1 MSQEQR
7 SLRKHLGVV
16 TDGAF
21 NSGLTVRLDADVST
35 EQMRIGDFVIVE
47 GDQNLYFSM
56 ISDMQ
61 LRATDAR
68 LPADPP
74 MAASPFVTRALR
86 GSLTYVTVEIK
97 PMQMMPKGEE
107 DDFLVDLEG
116 PQPVRTIPMHL
127 STLAEATAGDFRL
140 VFGDEQKGK
149 QYFAM
154 GTPLTMDIPVCI
166 NLERLVER
174 SNGIFG
180 QSGTGKSF
188 LVRLLLCG
196 VIKSNVAVNLI
207 FDMHDEYA
215 FGKESEDGQFVR
227 GLTQL
232 FGRSKVLVYS
242 LDKDAAARGGGRS
255 VDRTVQIGLNQI
267 EAEDVML
274 LAQELNLRGTAEATI
289 GLLEDAYK
297 ADWLFKL
304 VTMAPNELELF
315 SAESGAHPA
324 SLAALQR
331 ALKRLQRKEYIV
343 EQGNFNLIDEMV
355 QTLDAGKNV
364 ILHFGRHDSSLD
376 HMLVSNLITRRVRQ
390 LYRQKV
396 ERYEQ
401 TQDAA
406 DKPRPLMIT
415 IEEAHSF
422 LNPSVSK
429 QTIFGTIA
437 RELRKYHVTLMV
449 VDQRPSSIDDE
460 VLSQLGTRVTG
471 KLTEERDIEAALTGV
486 GNRSFLRGAL
496 ESLNTREQVLLMGHA
511 VPMPVVVR
519 TRKYDQAFY
528 DAIMAGGNKPQ
539 SATEAIAELFDF

>member
-1 MSQEQR
+1 MI
-7 SLRKHLGVV
+7 RKRLGVV

-21 NSGLTVRLDADVST
+21 NAGLTVRLDSDVST
-35 EQMRIGDFVIVE
+35 EQMRIGDFCIVE
-47 GDQNLYFSM
+47 GEENLYFSM
-56 ISDMQ
+56 VSDMQ

-74 MAASPFVTRALR
+74 TDASPFVARALR
-86 GSLTYVTVEIK
+86 GSLTYATVQVK
-97 PMQMMPKGEE
+97 PMQMMPKGGE
-107 DDFLVDLEG
+107 DDFVVDLEG

-127 STLAEATAGDFRL
+127 AVLAEATESDFRT
-140 VFGDEQKGK
+140 VFGDERKGK

-196 VIKSNVAVNLI
+196 VIKSGVAVNLI

-215 FGKESEDGQFVR
+215 FGKESEDGVFVR
-227 GLTQL
+227 GLTHL

-242 LDKDAAARGGGRS
+242 LDRDAASRGGGRG
-255 VDRTVQIGLNQI
+255 VDRIVQIGLNQI
-267 EAEDVML
+267 EPEDVML
-274 LAQELNLRGTAEATI
+274 MAEELNLRATAEATI
-289 GLLEDAYK
+289 GLLQDYYK
-297 ADWLFKL
+297 EAWFLKL
-304 VTMAPNELELF
+304 VTMKPDELDEF
-315 SAESGAHPA
+315 SAMSGAHIG
-324 SLAALQR
+324 SLGALQR
-331 ALKRLQRKEYIV
+331 NLRVVQRKGYIV

-355 QTLDAGKNV
+355 QSLENGKHV
-364 ILHFGRHDSSLD
+364 ILHFGRYDSPLD
-376 HMLVSNLITRRVRQ
+376 HMLVANLVTRRVRQ
-390 LYRQKV
+390 LYRDKV
-396 ERYEQ
+396 EKYEQ
-401 TQDAA
+401 TQNPA

-422 LNPSVSK
+422 LNPAVSK

-449 VDQRPSSIDDE
+449 VDQRPSSIDTE
-460 VLSQLGTRVTG
+460 VMSQLGTRVTG
-471 KLTEERDIEAALTGV
+471 KLTEERDIDGVLTGV
-486 GNRSFLRGAL
+486 GNRSFLRGAM
-496 ESLNTREQVLLMGHA
+496 ESLDTREQVLLMGHA

-519 TRKYDQAFY
+519 TRKYDDAFY
-528 DAIMAGGNKPQ
+528 AAMTVEDGGSKDAN
-539 SATEAIAELFDF
+539 EAIKELFDF

>member
-1 MSQEQR
+1 M
-7 SLRKHLGVV
+7 LRKRLGVV
-16 TDGAF
+16 VDGAF
-21 NSGLTVRLDADVST
+21 NAGLTVRLDPDVST
-35 EQMRIGDFVIVE
+35 EQMRIGDFVVVE
-47 GDQNLYFSM
+47 GDENLYFSM
-56 ISDMQ
+56 VSDMQ

-74 MAASPFVTRALR
+74 LDASPFIARALR
-86 GSLTYVTVEIK
+86 GSLTYATVQVR
-97 PMQMMPKGEE
+97 PMQMMPKGGE
-107 DDFLVDLEG
+107 DDFIVDLEG
-116 PQPVRTIPMHL
+116 PQPVRTIPMHMA
-127 STLAEATAGDFRL
+127 TLAEAAASDFRT
-140 VFGDEQKGK
+140 VFGDAQRGR

-154 GTPLTMDIPVCI
+154 GTPLTMDIPICL

-196 VIKSNVAVNLI
+196 VIKSGVAVNLI

-215 FGKESEDGQFVR
+215 FGKESEDGVFVK

-232 FGRSKVLVYS
+232 FGRNKVLVYS
-242 LDKDAAARGGGRS
+242 LDRRAASRGGGRG
-255 VDRTVQIGLNQI
+255 VDRTIQVGLNQI

-297 ADWLFKL
+297 GEWLLRL
-304 VTMAPNELELF
+304 VTMTPQEIELF

-331 ALKRLQRKEYIV
+331 ALKRVQRQEYVV
-343 EQGNFNLIDEMV
+343 ERGDFNQIDEIV
-355 QTLDAGKNV
+355 QALDNGQNV
-364 ILHFGRHDSSLD
+364 VLHFGQHDSPLD
-376 HMLVSNLITRRVRQ
+376 HMLVSNLVTRRVRQ
-390 LYRQKV
+390 LYREKV
-396 ERYEQ
+396 EKYEQ
-401 TQDAA
+401 TQNVA

-422 LNPSVSK
+422 LNPAVSR

-449 VDQRPSSIDDE
+449 VDQRPSSIDPE
-460 VLSQLGTRVTG
+460 VMSQLGTRVTG
-471 KLTEERDIEAALTGV
+471 KLTEERDIEGVLTGV
-486 GNRSFLRGAL
+486 ANRSFLRGAL
-496 ESLNTREQVLLMGHA
+496 ESLDTREQVLLMGHA
-511 VPMPVVVR
+511 VPMPIVVR
-519 TRKYDQAFY
+519 TRKYDDQFY
-528 DAIMAGGNKPQ
+528 AEITAQDAKPKT
-539 SATEAIAELFDF
+539 AAEAITDLYDF

>member
-1 MSQEQR
+1 M
-7 SLRKHLGVV
+7 LRKRLGVV

-21 NSGLTVRLDADVST
+21 KGGLTVRLDPDVST
-35 EQMRIGDFVIVE
+35 EALRIGDFCIVE
-47 GDQNLYFSM
+47 GEQNLYFSM
-56 ISDMQ
+56 VSDMQ
-61 LRATDAR
+61 LRATDPR

-74 MAASPFVTRALR
+74 AGASSFVARALR
-86 GSLTYVTVEIK
+86 GSLVYATVQVK
-97 PMQMMPKGEE
+97 PMQMMPKGGE
-107 DDFLVDLEG
+107 DDLIVDLEG

-127 STLAEATAGDFRL
+127 ATLAEATESDFRT
-140 VFGDEQKGK
+140 VFGDPRMGK

-196 VIKSNVAVNLI
+196 VIHSGIAVNLI

-215 FGKESEDGQFVR
+215 FGKESEDGVFVR
-227 GLTQL
+227 GLSHI

-242 LDKDAAARGGGRS
+242 LDRAAASRGGGRG

-267 EAEDVML
+267 EPEDVML
-274 LAQELNLRGTAEATI
+274 LADELDLPSTAVATI
-289 GLLEDAYK
+289 GLLGDKHGAG
-297 ADWLFKL
+297 WLEQL
-304 VTMAPNELELF
+304 LAMSPPELELF
-315 SAESGAHPA
+315 ADESGAHPA

-331 ALKRLQRKEYIV
+331 RLKRLQRKEYVV
-343 EQGNFNLIDEMV
+343 ERGDFNLIDEMV
-355 QTLDAGKNV
+355 QTLDRGKNV
-364 ILHFGRHDSSLD
+364 ILHFGRHDSPLD
-376 HMLVSNLITRRVRQ
+376 HMLVANLITRRVRH
-390 LYRQKV
+390 LYRDKV
-396 ERYEQ
+396 ERYEE
-401 TQDAA
+401 TQNPA
-406 DKPRPLMIT
+406 DRPRPLMIT

-422 LNPSVSK
+422 LSPSVSR

-449 VDQRPSSIDDE
+449 VDQRPNSIDSE

-471 KLTEERDIEAALTGV
+471 KLTEERDIEAVLTGV

-496 ESLNTREQVLLMGHA
+496 ESLDTREQVLLMGHA

-519 TRKYDQAFY
+519 TRKYDDAFY
-528 DAIMAGGNKPQ
+528 AAMSVGDDRPQDAN
-539 SATEAIAELFDF
+539 EAVRDLFDF